1 MKKIINSKKDINY
14 LSIINQ
20 IMLLLIKL
28 KEYFLYYLFLIII
41 KFRNHFNQF
50 FYIVHITVKW
60 K

>member
-28 KEYFLYYLFLIII
+28 KKYFLNYLFLIII